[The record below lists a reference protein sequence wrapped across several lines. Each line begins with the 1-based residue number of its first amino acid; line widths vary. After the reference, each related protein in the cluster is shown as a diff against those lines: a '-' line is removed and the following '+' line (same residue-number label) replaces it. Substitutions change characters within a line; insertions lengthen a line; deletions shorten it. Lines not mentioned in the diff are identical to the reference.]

1 MAKRSNKWIAEMLT
15 PSISSSLSPSPSTEA
30 TTYVN
35 TSSQCSIRDDNIHDV
50 TLDRKITI
58 ATEGFT
64 TRKYCKLVLKNR
76 SRLQRKT
83 H

>member
-1 MAKRSNKWIAEMLT
+1 
-15 PSISSSLSPSPSTEA
+15 
-30 TTYVN
+30 
-35 TSSQCSIRDDNIHDV
+35 
-50 TLDRKITI
+50 LDRKITI